1 MNDGMKACPECA
13 EEVKAAAKLCR
24 YCSYRFGEADRFAVI
39 DLSKIAAESKEGDS
53 SRTNRVLYS
62 IVGGIALIGAWA
74 AYADANKKEAERAA
88 SYTGPSWN
96 MVPVNEES
104 KEKRRKGLHCLDGAD
119 GSNLAVVEAVKAQLV
134 DPDSFQHIKTTIY
147 PTKPYPARMLQH
159 RLVMKFRSRN
169 GFNGMV
175 QGKAVA
181 SVGQMDCR
189 VSVESV
195 S

>member
-1 MNDGMKACPECA
+1 MNDETKTCPECA

-24 YCSYRFGEADRFAVI
+24 YCGHRFEKADRFAVI

-53 SRTNRVLYS
+53 ATTNRVLYS
-62 IVGGIALIGAWA
+62 IVGGIALTAAWV
-74 AYADANKKEAERAA
+74 AYANADKKEVVSTT
-88 SYTGPSWN
+88 SYTDPSWK
-96 MVPVNEES
+96 MVPVTEES

-147 PTKPYPARMLQH
+147 PIKPYPAHMLQH
-159 RLVMKFRSRN
+159 RLVMQFRSRN

-189 VSVESV
+189 VNLESV

>member
-1 MNDGMKACPECA
+1 MNDETKTCPECA

-24 YCSYRFGEADRFAVI
+24 YCGHCFEKADRFAVI
-39 DLSKIAAESKEGDS
+39 DLSKMATESNKGDS
-53 SRTNRVLYS
+53 ATTNRVLYS
-62 IVGGIALIGAWA
+62 IVGGVALIAAWV
-74 AYADANKKEAERAA
+74 AYANADKKQAVSTT
-88 SYTGPSWN
+88 SYTDSSWK
-96 MVPVNEES
+96 MVPITEES

-147 PTKPYPARMLQH
+147 PTKPYPAHMLQH
-159 RLVMKFRSRN
+159 RLVMQFRLRN

-189 VSVESV
+189 VNLESV